1 MPAPTSMV
9 DATLVG
15 CELHVCT
22 QARSG
27 ACDRHLGGGSERID
41 GRSAH

>member
-1 MPAPTSMV
+1 MPALTSTV
-9 DATLVG
+9 DATLAG

-22 QARSG
+22 QGRSAAR
-27 ACDRHLGGGSERID
+27 DRQLGVGSERIN